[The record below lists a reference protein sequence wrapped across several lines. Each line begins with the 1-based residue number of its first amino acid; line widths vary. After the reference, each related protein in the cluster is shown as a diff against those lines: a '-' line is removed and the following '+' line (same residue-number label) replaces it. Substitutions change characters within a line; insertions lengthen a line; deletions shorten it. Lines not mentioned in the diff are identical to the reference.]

1 MWRKT
6 LHHNSAIYI
15 MVDMKTSPWVY
26 HLFQTC
32 KTVYLALHILSRLV
46 LTHFMDFRGFEDE
59 HQSRYC
65 APIVSFVH
73 FCRYGASLPSRVQ
86 WPLLQR
92 VEFVSFNSFMIAIR
106 QSKNVKFDII
116 SPGLAW
122 LLLRCECVPVIQ
134 VIFHSDSA
142 WLVIW
147 TGDSPWNIQ
156 LAIRSYVPETQIV
169 LLSKW

>member
-15 MVDMKTSPWVY
+15 MVDMKTSPLVY

-32 KTVYLALHILSRLV
+32 KTVFLALHILSRLV

-86 WPLLQR
+86 
-92 VEFVSFNSFMIAIR
+92 
-106 QSKNVKFDII
+106 
-116 SPGLAW
+116 
-122 LLLRCECVPVIQ
+122 
-134 VIFHSDSA
+134 
-142 WLVIW
+142 
-147 TGDSPWNIQ
+147 
-156 LAIRSYVPETQIV
+156 
-169 LLSKW
+169 